1 VAKALQQG
9 TRVPPRLG
17 ADFQIGLGVEARVN
31 GYYVHIGSE
40 RYFRSKQIRYERAA
54 AQVELINR
62 SGCSTLLFAVDG
74 TLAGLIPYA
83 DRIRPES
90 PAVLRTLH
98 NRGVRDTVMLTGDNR
113 RVAAAVA
120 DRVGIDRYF
129 SDTLPAE
136 KAEIVRRLQEGGR
149 TVAMVG
155 DGINDSPALAYAD
168 VGIAMKNGAEVA
180 RETADVIL
188 MEDNLWKLIGAI
200 DASKEAMSLIQQ
212 NYAIIATLNTLAMA
226 LAIPRGLMTPDFAA
240 LLSNG
245 SAIAASLNAIRPILR
260 Y

>member
-1 VAKALQQG
+1 VPQDCPAQAK
-9 TRVPPRLG
+9 R
-17 ADFQIGLGVEARVN
+17 
-31 GYYVHIGSE
+31 
-40 RYFRSKQIRYERAA
+40 IRHERASS
-54 AQVELINR
+54 QVTRLNEN
-62 SGCSTLLFAVDG
+62 GCSTLLFAVDG
-74 TLAGLIPYA
+74 TLAALIPYA

-90 PAVLRTLH
+90 RDVIRTLH

-120 DRVGIDRYF
+120 GRLGIDRYF
-129 SDTLPAE
+129 SDTLPGE
-136 KAEIVRRLQEGGR
+136 KAEIVKRLQEGGR
-149 TVAMVG
+149 TVLMVG

-188 MEDNLWKLIGAI
+188 MEDNLWKLIVAI

-212 NYAIIATLNTLAMA
+212 NFTIIATLNTLAMA
-226 LAIPRGLMTPDFAA
+226 LAIPGGLMTPDFAA

-245 SAIAASLNAIRPILR
+245 SAIAASLNAIRPILQ